1 MTIWR
6 RTASEIAELTR
17 SGELSAV
24 DVTRSFLERIEK
36 FDHKLKAFLHPMA
49 ESAIARAR
57 QLDSTPAGER
67 GSLHGVPVAVKDI
80 IAVAGT
86 RCTCGSRILE
96 DYVPLYD
103 AEAVERLH
111 AAGAVVLG
119 KTNLDEFAMG
129 SSTENSAFHPTR
141 NPWNLDRVPGGS
153 SGGSASAV
161 AARLAPA
168 ALGTDT
174 GGSIRQPAA
183 FCGIV
188 GLKPTYGRVS
198 RYGLVAFASSFD
210 QIGPLTRTVEDA
222 ALVLRAIAGH
232 DPKDATSSTRPVW
245 QETPDGDV
253 SGLEL
258 GVPRELLDGTD
269 PEVGSAFDAAI
280 TRFREQ
286 GVILRDV
293 SLPSAKQAV
302 AVYYLLATAE
312 ASSNLARY
320 DGVRYGMRHGES
332 EGLRGMI
339 GTTRDEGFG
348 AEVKR
353 RILLGTF
360 VLSSGY
366 YDAYYQKAQKV
377 RSVIAA
383 DFERAFESVD
393 AILLPTAPTPPF
405 RIGEKANDPL
415 SMYLS
420 DIFTITANLTGA
432 PAVSL
437 PAGFAADGLPLGVQI
452 VGRPFDEKTILE
464 LGRAFERAT
473 GFHERLPPFFD

>member
-1 MTIWR
+1 
-6 RTASEIAELTR
+6 
-17 SGELSAV
+17 
-24 DVTRSFLERIEK
+24 
-36 FDHKLKAFLHPMA
+36 MA
-49 ESAIARAR
+49 ESAIVRAR
-57 QLDSTPAGER
+57 ELDSAPAGER
-67 GSLHGVPVAVKDI
+67 GPLHGVPVAVKDI
-80 IAVAGT
+80 IAVTGSP
-86 RCTCGSRILE
+86 CTCGSRILE
-96 DYVPLYD
+96 DYAPLFD
-103 AEAVERLH
+103 AEAIERLH

-161 AARLAPA
+161 AARLAPV

-232 DPKDATSSTRPVW
+232 DPKDATSSTRAVW
-245 QETPDGDV
+245 QGKPDGKV
-253 SGLEL
+253 SGLAL
-258 GVPRELLDGTD
+258 GIPRELLDGTD
-269 PEVGSAFDAAI
+269 PEVGSAFDAAT
-280 TRFREQ
+280 TRFLEQ

-293 SLPSAKQAV
+293 GLPSAKHAV

-312 ASSNLARY
+312 AASNLARY
-320 DGVRYGMRHGES
+320 DGVRYGMRHGEI
-332 EGLRGMI
+332 EGLKAMM

-383 DFERAFESVD
+383 DFERALKSVD
-393 AILLPTAPTPPF
+393 AILMPTAPTPPF
-405 RIGEKANDPL
+405 RIGDKANDPL

-420 DIFTITANLTGA
+420 DVFTITANLTGA

-437 PAGFAADGLPLGVQI
+437 PAGFSADGLPIGVQI
-452 VGRPFDEKTILE
+452 VGRPFDEKTILQ

-473 GFHERLPPFFD
+473 GFHERLPPLLD